1 MNGRCSTRSGLAVSI
16 VAIVIVVADAY
27 AMRAQQPTGIARVG
41 WMQGCW
47 ETSSPQR
54 TIDEQWMSPRG
65 GSMLG
70 MSRTVRDGRLVE
82 HELMILS
89 ERGDQLAYEAHPS
102 GQNPATFL
110 SSRIEPSLVVFEN
123 SAHDFPQ
130 RIGYERKGPDSL
142 TAWVEGPQN
151 GRTRRIEYAYQRA
164 QCPR

>member
-1 MNGRCSTRSGLAVSI
+1 MTERFSRRSILAVSI
-16 VAIVIVVADAY
+16 GGIVFVVAPLATG
-27 AMRAQQPTGIARVG
+27 AQQPTGIARVA

-54 TIDEQWMSPRG
+54 TIDEQWMAPRG
-65 GSMLG
+65 GSMMG

-102 GQNPATFL
+102 GQTPAVFT
-110 SSRIEPSLVVFEN
+110 SSTITTSTVVFEN
-123 SAHDFPQ
+123 PAHDFPQ
-130 RIGYERKGPDSL
+130 RIGYERKGAESL

-151 GRTRRIEYAYQRA
+151 GRTRRIEFAYQRA
-164 QCPR
+164 QGPR

>member
-1 MNGRCSTRSGLAVSI
+1 MKPVSCLALLLCGMVTVAAAQPAATGLSR
-16 VAIVIVVADAY
+16 VA
-27 AMRAQQPTGIARVG
+27 

-47 ETSSPQR
+47 ETTSPQR
-54 TIDEQWMSPRG
+54 TIDEHWMSPRG

-89 ERGDQLAYEAHPS
+89 ERGEQLAYEAHPS
-102 GQNPATFL
+102 GQSTATFF
-110 SSRIEPSLVVFEN
+110 SSTVTSSLVVFEN
-123 SAHDFPQ
+123 PAHDFPQ
-130 RIGYERKGPDSL
+130 RIGYERKGADAL

>member
-1 MNGRCSTRSGLAVSI
+1 MNGRWSRRSLLVVPV
-16 VAIVIVVADAY
+16 VAIVIFVVDTHATSG
-27 AMRAQQPTGIARVG
+27 QQSTGIARVG

-123 SAHDFPQ
+123 PAHDFPQ
-130 RIGYERKGPDSL
+130 RIGYERKTADSL

-151 GRTRRIEYAYQRA
+151 GRTRRIEFAYQRA

>member
-1 MNGRCSTRSGLAVSI
+1 MNGRCSRRSTLAVSL
-16 VAIVIVVADAY
+16 VAVVIVVVDADAT
-27 AMRAQQPTGIARVG
+27 RAQQPTGIARVG

-110 SSRIEPSLVVFEN
+110 SSTLTASTVVFEN
-123 SAHDFPQ
+123 PAHDFPQ
-130 RIGYERKGPDSL
+130 RIGYERKDPDSL
-142 TAWVEGPQN
+142 RAWVEGLQN
-151 GRTRRIEYAYQRA
+151 GRRRRIEFAYMRA

>member
-1 MNGRCSTRSGLAVSI
+1 MNARCSRRSSLAVSI
-16 VAIVIVVADAY
+16 VAIVIVVVDAQTTS
-27 AMRAQQPTGIARVG
+27 AQQPTGIARIA

-102 GQNPATFL
+102 GQKPATFL
-110 SSRIEPSLVVFEN
+110 SSTLTASTVVFEN
-123 SAHDFPQ
+123 PAHDFPQ
-130 RIGYERKGPDSL
+130 RIGYERKGPDAL

-164 QCPR
+164 PCPR

>member
-1 MNGRCSTRSGLAVSI
+1 MSGLFSRLPIVAVSI
-16 VAIVIVVADAY
+16 LSVGVFVVSARATS
-27 AMRAQQPTGIARVG
+27 AQQPAGIARVA
-41 WMQGCW
+41 WVQGCW

-65 GSMLG
+65 GSMIG

-102 GQNPATFL
+102 GQKTAVFL
-110 SSRIEPSLVVFEN
+110 STALTASTVVFEN
-123 SAHDFPQ
+123 PAHDFPQ
-130 RIGYERKGPDSL
+130 RIGYERTGADSL

-151 GRTRRIEYAYQRA
+151 GRTRRIEFAYQRA

>member
-1 MNGRCSTRSGLAVSI
+1 MSGLFSRLPILAAVI
-16 VAIVIVVADAY
+16 AGVVVFAVGA
-27 AMRAQQPTGIARVG
+27 RTTSAQQPIGIARVG

-47 ETSSPQR
+47 ATSSPQR

-65 GSMLG
+65 GSMIG

-89 ERGDQLAYEAHPS
+89 ERSDQLAYEAHPS
-102 GQNPATFL
+102 GQTPATFL
-110 SSRIEPSLVVFEN
+110 STRIEPSLVVFEN
-123 SAHDFPQ
+123 PTHDFPQ
-130 RIGYERKGPDSL
+130 RIGYERKGPDAV

-151 GRTRRIEYAYQRA
+151 GRTRRIEFAYQRA

>member
-1 MNGRCSTRSGLAVSI
+1 MNPRVSRLSI
-16 VAIVIVVADAY
+16 VAARMVAIIMFFVGAPTPS
-27 AMRAQQPTGIARVG
+27 AQQPTGIGRVE

-47 ETSSPQR
+47 EQSSPQR

-70 MSRTVRDGRLVE
+70 MSRTMRDGRLVE
-82 HELMILS
+82 HELMILT

-102 GQNPATFL
+102 GQTPATFV
-110 SSRIEPSLVVFEN
+110 SSMITPSMVVFEN
-123 SAHDFPQ
+123 STHDFPQ
-130 RIGYERKGPDSL
+130 RIGYERKGADSL

-151 GRTRRIEYAYQRA
+151 GRTRRIEFAYQRA

>member
-1 MNGRCSTRSGLAVSI
+1 MKRLLAILVAAASAGIANAQQATGPAPSAVEGLAR
-16 VAIVIVVADAY
+16 VA
-27 AMRAQQPTGIARVG
+27 

-54 TIDEQWMSPRG
+54 TIDEHWMSPRG

-82 HELMILS
+82 HELMILT

-102 GQNPATFL
+102 GQASAVFL
-110 SSRIEPSLVVFEN
+110 SSMVTTSMVVFEN
-123 SAHDFPQ
+123 PQHDFPQ
-130 RIGYERKGPDSL
+130 RIGYERKDADSL

-151 GRTRRIEYAYQRA
+151 GRTRRIEFAYQRA
-164 QCPR
+164 HCPD